1 MTLFKKETPINMFDQ
16 ISLIITPCLLNP
28 TKLIEIYQF
37 KFFFKTLKFNDF
49 LYLIMIL
56 NLYLY
61 KKKCFC
67 KA

>member
-37 KFFFKTLKFNDF
+37 KFFFLTLKFSDF

-61 KKKCFC
+61 KKNVFL

>member
-37 KFFFKTLKFNDF
+37 KYFFKTLKFNDF
-49 LYLIMIL
+49 LCLIMIL

-61 KKKCFC
+61 KKNVFL

>member
-37 KFFFKTLKFNDF
+37 KFFF
-49 LYLIMIL
+49 L
-56 NLYLY
+56 NPEIQ
-61 KKKCFC
+61 
-67 KA
+67 